1 MKIGKRFGSDELSIV
16 DDGTLEGEAGYNKY
30 DSEGTPSQKTYL
42 IKDGILTNRLHSR
55 ETAANMNESPTGN
68 ARAISYASEPI
79 VRMTNTYMESR
90 NQMFEEMLAGVDEGI
105 YAKGSLGGQTN
116 TEMFTFSAEE
126 AYKIKGG
133 KVCEKIRDEISLGSN
148 SVIKGDILFKS
159 HLKTEEGAE
168 IDGYIKGSKSKKNV
182 RGEEDEDIEK
192 ITAKP
197 EFGKPTLV
205 KVDKEEAV

>member
-1 MKIGKRFGSDELSIV
+1 MFGKKSSESLLNQSGRSFVAETMQV
-16 DDGTLEGEAGYNKY
+16 EGEFHFSGAVDVAGLINGNVYGKEMIILDTGSVKGNLYVSKLNINGHV
-30 DSEGTPSQKTYL
+30 EGK
-42 IKDGILTNRLHSR
+42 
-55 ETAANMNESPTGN
+55 
-68 ARAISYASEPI
+68 I
-79 VRMTNTYMESR
+79 V
-90 NQMFEEMLAGVDEGI
+90 A
-105 YAKGSLGGQTN
+105 
-116 TEMFTFSAEE
+116 
-126 AYKIKGG
+126 
-133 KVCEKIRDEISLGSN
+133 DEISLGSN